1 MATIDDIVKKSGV
14 SRSTVFRFLNGNNV
28 RESSKQLI
36 VEAMKDLNYKM
47 DKLTKSLNLNFEIS
61 VSPEYMHFQGFTQMV
76 QGVMEACEKKD
87 IKVNLVIR
95 SGKQIDEDYSNWVKS
110 DNKGVLII
118 GKNKEDEIREA
129 KFLKKKNIPHIFI
142 NHRIEIPD
150 ISYVCVDFEKA
161 AYDVVNYL
169 INKGHRD
176 ILVIGNPQELLV
188 DELKINGYLKAMKDN
203 DIEIKDKHIII
214 SQDSKESEKAI
225 RNILVSKD
233 RPTAYF
239 GICDSKAIKFI
250 NIARTMGFSIP
261 EDISV
266 VGMDNV
272 NMAEYSVPPLT
283 SVEVNFKS
291 LGEKS
296 VEQLINIIKYDFTT
310 IKAFLSHSIIE
321 RESVR
326 QI

>member
-14 SRSTVFRFLNGNNV
+14 SRSTVFRFLKGNKV
-28 RESSKQLI
+28 RESSKNLI
-36 VEAMKDLNYKM
+36 VEAMKELDYKA
-47 DKLTKSLNLNFEIS
+47 DKLTKSLKLNFDIS

-95 SGKQIDEDYSNWVKS
+95 SGKQIDEEYSNWVKS

-118 GKNKEDEIREA
+118 GKNKEEELREA
-129 KFLKKKNIPHIFI
+129 EYLKKKKIPHIFI
-142 NHRIEIPD
+142 NHKIEIPD
-150 ISYVCVDFEKA
+150 INYVSTDFEKA
-161 AYDVVNYL
+161 AYDITMYL
-169 INKGHRD
+169 IKKGHSK
-176 ILVIGNPQELLV
+176 IFTIGNPEELVV
-188 DELKINGYLKAMKDN
+188 DELKIKGYLKAMKEN
-203 DIEIKDKHIII
+203 NIEIKDKYIITTNKSI
-214 SQDSKESEKAI
+214 YSEKAI
-225 RNILVSKD
+225 REILLSD
-233 RPTAYF
+233 NRPTAYF

-266 VGMDNV
+266 VGMDNID
-272 NMAEYSVPPLT
+272 MAKYSVPPLT

-291 LGEKS
+291 LGERS
-296 VEQLINIIKYDFTT
+296 VEQLINVIKNDFTT
-310 IKAFLSHSIIE
+310 IKAFLKHSIIE

-326 QI
+326 QL